1 MARRLLLL
9 TLLAALSLTVGFVT
23 FTPFKAVAIVRYAG
37 YWVVLAG
44 FGWFSWYFIR
54 SLRSDWSLLRDR
66 RAWWK
71 EGLLVLAA
79 AAFLH
84 VSEPHGFKIVAD
96 EVVLS
101 STAMDMHFNRV
112 TAVLLRGYDYA
123 GNFTT
128 FVDYVDK
135 RPLFFPFLLTTV
147 HDLTGYRVGNVFA
160 LNAALS
166 LALTALAFLVGRR
179 IGGFQA
185 GVTTVLLFCSIPLM
199 AQNATGG
206 GFELLN
212 LVMILLTVWLGLR
225 WIEQPDTDRLGAL
238 VLAGVLLAQ
247 VRYESVLFVLPVA
260 AVIVYGWWR
269 QRRVDLPWVLVLAPA
284 LLVLLPLQF
293 NVFRIAQAAWQLG
306 DIQGASTPFGIGYF
320 YENVGHAMN
329 FFLSLDG
336 SQGNSVLVA
345 VLGVFGV
352 GFFVLTLYKH
362 HREIFA
368 EQPAKAVL
376 CIFLIGMI
384 AHTVLMLCYFWGH
397 WDEPIIRRL
406 SLPSHVLLILAFVM
420 VLPGLAGQR
429 WSWTAVN
436 LATLVFI
443 LSVTVPVSAMHRYTQ
458 DNFAARATN
467 WIGGYIRSA
476 GDRSVLA
483 IDSNN
488 GLEWLL
494 YRKPCITTTA
504 LVQRP
509 EAFLYHY
516 RRHTFDE
523 IYVVQRAGLDLAKN
537 ERWVSADEDL
547 GTGVK
552 LELIEEKAFAP
563 AYLLRISRIVSID
576 EEKFL
581 AWAKERKKLFEAKRI
596 ISVPGSVTGDELLEW
611 IKQLP

>member
-1 MARRLLLL
+1 MARRFLLLA
-9 TLLAALSLTVGFVT
+9 LLAALSLTLGLVT
-23 FTPFKAVAIVRYAG
+23 FTPYRAVMLVQWSG
-37 YWVVLAG
+37 YWVVLIG
-44 FGWFSWYFIR
+44 FGWFAWHFIR
-54 SLRSDWSLLRDR
+54 SLRGDWARLRDP

-79 AAFLH
+79 AAFFH

-101 STAMDMHFNRV
+101 STAMDMHFNRSA
-112 TAVLLRGYDYA
+112 AVLLRGYEYA

-147 HDLTGYRVGNVFA
+147 HDLTGYRVGNALA

-166 LALTALAFLVGRR
+166 LALSALAFLVGRR

-185 GVTTVLLFCSIPLM
+185 GAATVLLFCSIPLM

-225 WIEQPDTDRLGAL
+225 WAESPDTDRLCAF

-247 VRYESVLFVLPVA
+247 TRYESAFFIVPVA
-260 AVIVYGWWR
+260 GAIVYGWWR
-269 QRRVDLPWVLVLAPA
+269 RRQVELPWALVLAPA
-284 LLVLLPLQF
+284 LLILLPLQF
-293 NVFRIAQAAWQLG
+293 NVFRLANAAWQLG
-306 DIQGASTPFGIGYF
+306 DIEGATAPFGLSYF
-320 YENVGHAMN
+320 YDNVGHAMN

-336 SQGNSVLVA
+336 TQGNSVLVA

-368 EQPAKAVL
+368 GQPETAVL
-376 CIFLIGMI
+376 CVFLIGMI
-384 AHTVLMLCYFWGH
+384 AHTALMLCYFWGH

-420 VLPGLAGQR
+420 VLPRLTGSR
-429 WSWTAVN
+429 RSWMVLN
-436 LATLVFI
+436 LVTLGFI
-443 LSVTVPVSAMHRYTQ
+443 LSVTIPVSAMHRYTQ

-467 WIGGYIRSA
+467 WIAGYIRA
-476 GDRSVLA
+476 AADKPTLA
-483 IDSNN
+483 IDNNN

-504 LVQRP
+504 LAQRP
-509 EAFLYHY
+509 DAFLYHY
-516 RRHTFDE
+516 RRQTFAE
-523 IYVVQRAGLDLAKN
+523 IYVVQRAGLDLTKN

-563 AYLLRISRIVSID
+563 AYLLRISRVVSVD

-581 AWAKERKKLFEAKRI
+581 AWAKERKKLVQAKRI
-596 ISVPGSVTGDELLEW
+596 ISVPGSVTSDELLEW